1 MEKKKNYLQK
11 AMDLLEGNGFHVSRI
26 YEENNRDAGNVR
38 EDLGQNWLTG
48 AIIVRIVPD
57 GKEETG

>member
-1 MEKKKNYLQK
+1 MEKEKSCLQK
-11 AMDLLEGNGFHVSRI
+11 ATDLLEGNGFHVSRI

-48 AIIVRIVPD
+48 AIIVRIVP
-57 GKEETG
+57 KEKKETG